1 MNTRKLINNGYIVF
15 DDSMQA
21 YLPSHRG
28 WNKAFEDN
36 SGVTPDML
44 SDACLRLNNDRKL
57 RMERLYENQD

>member
-21 YLPSHRG
+21 WFPSHRG

-36 SGVTPDML
+36 SGVTPDTL

-57 RMERLYENQD
+57 RMERLYGN